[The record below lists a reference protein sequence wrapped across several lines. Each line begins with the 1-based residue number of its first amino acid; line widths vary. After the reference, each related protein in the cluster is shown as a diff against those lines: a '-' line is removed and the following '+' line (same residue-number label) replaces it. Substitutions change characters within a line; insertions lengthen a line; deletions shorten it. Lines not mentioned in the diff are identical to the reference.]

1 MAHPCPPALDP
12 NPSAPQPKPS
22 HWESPPILGLGTRVA
37 TLAWHVLSITRISTS
52 KLNTH
57 ERPHTYKPRPY
68 LTGPTHLPQPW
79 RSGEKQRKR
88 LLSTRARQPPPRNSA
103 APEIPSPARPR
114 AGGQRTPNEDQGS
127 SWPAPGARMVFQ
139 RQPKRGPNGKARTRG
154 SCGAAPGPAWGARSH
169 HQSGPRPNEQNQSRA
184 DFLNFIGF
192 S

>member
-37 TLAWHVLSITRISTS
+37 TSAWHVLSITRISTS

-103 APEIPSPARPR
+103 APETSPPRGQGLGGRGPQMRTKVLHGQPPEPEWCSKGSPGGAPMERRERADPAAPPQGRPGAHTVTTRAAPAPTNKIR
-114 AGGQRTPNEDQGS
+114 AGLI
-127 SWPAPGARMVFQ
+127 F
-139 RQPKRGPNGKARTRG
+139 
-154 SCGAAPGPAWGARSH
+154 
-169 HQSGPRPNEQNQSRA
+169 
-184 DFLNFIGF
+184 
-192 S
+192 